1 MAAKRVKRPFNFP
14 VGDSPGKP
22 KNKIPACPQPSSRKS
37 LFSQEESTG
46 LNKKPIPWSD
56 NETTSLVQY
65 ICLYWKDAWTNKW
78 PSTKD
83 PEFWKGCA
91 DAVNKTC
98 NSNRTGN

>member
-46 LNKKPIPWSD
+46 LSKKPIPWSD
-56 NETTSLVQY
+56 NEPLLSNIYVYIGKMLGLTSGHQPKTLNSGKDVQM
-65 ICLYWKDAWTNKW
+65 L
-78 PSTKD
+78 
-83 PEFWKGCA
+83 
-91 DAVNKTC
+91 
-98 NSNRTGN
+98 